1 MMNVGS
7 DDEADAPKRPEARE
21 WKSAG
26 GVYRSID
33 DEKVE
38 PRRRLSMLA
47 EVLRS
52 LAEFRAK

>member
-1 MMNVGS
+1 MAKFWS
-7 DDEADAPKRPEARE
+7 DDDPDFPKRLAASE
-21 WKSAG
+21 WRSSG
-26 GVYRSID
+26 GVYRAI
-33 DEKVE
+33 DEKAE

>member
-1 MMNVGS
+1 MLNVWS

-21 WKSAG
+21 WRSSG
-26 GVYRSID
+26 GVYRTI
-33 DEKVE
+33 DEKAE

-52 LAEFRAK
+52 LAELRAK

>member
-1 MMNVGS
+1 MLNVWS
-7 DDEADAPKRPEARE
+7 DDEADSPKRPEARE
-21 WKSAG
+21 WRSSG
-26 GVYRSID
+26 GVYRTI
-33 DEKVE
+33 DEKAE

>member
-1 MMNVGS
+1 MAKFWS
-7 DDEADAPKRPEARE
+7 DDETDSPKRLASSE
-21 WKSAG
+21 WRSSG
-26 GVYRSID
+26 GVYRTI
-33 DEKVE
+33 DEKSE

>member
-1 MMNVGS
+1 MS
-7 DDEADAPKRPEARE
+7 KFWSEDETDLPKRPAASE
-21 WKSAG
+21 WRSSG
-26 GVYRSID
+26 GVYRTI
-33 DEKVE
+33 DEKAE